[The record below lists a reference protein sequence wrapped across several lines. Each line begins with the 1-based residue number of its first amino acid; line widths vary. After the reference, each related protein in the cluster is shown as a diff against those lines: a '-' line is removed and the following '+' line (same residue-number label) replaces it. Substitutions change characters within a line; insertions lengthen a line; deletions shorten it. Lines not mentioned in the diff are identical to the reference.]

1 MRNELRMN
9 VSAYADKSVLDKG
22 NLNYALRI
30 ESSFPVVLSQL
41 SFTGKVGIVP
51 LPEHLINGYGNG
63 V

>member
-1 MRNELRMN
+1 MN